1 LESED
6 NMTTIL
12 EENASGVGVY
22 KSGLGAGSAA
32 DPFVQDFHAVQG
44 GIGITVPLAVT
55 SGSYSI
61 GDVVGGL
68 ITLPNAVRTAGGK
81 SLLTSI
87 SLFGVAAL
95 VYELWIMNADI
106 ATPAADNAAF
116 ALAAADGAK
125 MCAHVPI
132 AAADYKAAQNSFNFA
147 SVGNIFKVCQ
157 AAVGQ
162 TSLYAYLKATAT
174 TTPGTT
180 ALNLYCGFQ
189 YLD

>member
-1 LESED
+1 
-6 NMTTIL
+6 MTTIR
-12 EENASGVGVY
+12 ETDASGYELY
-22 KSGLGAGSAA
+22 KKGLGAGTAA
-32 DPFVQDFHAVQG
+32 DPFVPDFHAVQG
-44 GIGITVPLAVT
+44 GIGIAVPLTVT
-55 SGSYSI
+55 NGTYTI
-61 GDVVGGL
+61 ADVVGGL

-87 SLFGVAAL
+87 SLFAYASL

-125 MCAHVPI
+125 MCAFVPI
-132 AAADYKAAQNSFNFA
+132 AAADYKVSSNTFTLA

-157 AAVGQ
+157 AAPGQ

-174 TTPGTT
+174 TTPATT
-180 ALNLYCGFQ
+180 TLNLYCGFQ

>member
-1 LESED
+1 
-6 NMTTIL
+6 MTTIM
-12 EENASGVGVY
+12 ESDAAGKGIVIA
-22 KSGLGAGSAA
+22 GLGDGTLAS
-32 DPFVQDFHAVQG
+32 PFVRDFHAVQG

-55 SGSYSI
+55 NGAYSI
-61 GDVVGGL
+61 SDVVGGL

-95 VYELWIMNADI
+95 VYELWIMNADL

-116 ALAAADGAK
+116 AVAAADGPK

-132 AAADYKAAQNSFNFA
+132 AAADYKAAQSAFNFA
-147 SVGNIFKVCQ
+147 SIGNIFKVCQ
-157 AAVGQ
+157 AAAGQ